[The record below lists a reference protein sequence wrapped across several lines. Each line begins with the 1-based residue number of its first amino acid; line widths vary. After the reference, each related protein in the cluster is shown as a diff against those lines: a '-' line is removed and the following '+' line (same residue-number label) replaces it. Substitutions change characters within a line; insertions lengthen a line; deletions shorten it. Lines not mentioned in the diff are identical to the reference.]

1 MKKVV
6 GKLPPFAKNAHR
18 CQAYKSMLHVPIYDE
33 KKKFSEVSIPLSS
46 HESIHMQHLFSENSI
61 MGLLLHILDKN
72 FVKVSIL
79 QKRVDF
85 TNFFVEMISRWI
97 HSFFL

>member
-33 KKKFSEVSIPLSS
+33 KKFSEVSIPLSS
-46 HESIHMQHLFSENSI
+46 QESIHMLHLFSEK
-61 MGLLLHILDKN
+61 LHYG
-72 FVKVSIL
+72 
-79 QKRVDF
+79 F
-85 TNFFVEMISRWI
+85 TLTHAFLIKIS
-97 HSFFL
+97 

>member
-33 KKKFSEVSIPLSS
+33 KKFSEVSIPLSS
-46 HESIHMQHLFSENSI
+46 KESIHMQHLTKYST
-61 MGLLLHILDKN
+61 
-72 FVKVSIL
+72 VSPL
-79 QKRVDF
+79 KKYNLSHFWQKFRESNEFPRRIREEF
-85 TNFFVEMISRWI
+85 TEE
-97 HSFFL
+97 

>member
-33 KKKFSEVSIPLSS
+33 KKFSEVSIPLSS
-46 HESIHMQHLFSENSI
+46 QESIQMQHLFNEKLHYRFI
-61 MGLLLHILDKN
+61 LHILDKN
-72 FVKVSIL
+72 FVKVTIL

-85 TNFFVEMISRWI
+85 TNFFR
-97 HSFFL
+97 